1 MSAGCMAPA
10 TTGTTLQP
18 NCRLPSLQD
27 IAVCPD
33 IYLLRLLQTK
43 TALYEHSSTVPS
55 VVHDETGRL
64 VPPHRML
71 RDNEAFGELFEDLMT
86 RSEQNPRFI
95 PVNESLYDAVSART
109 SDPRLLQLCE
119 EYSLYPG
126 CTARTQSA
134 RWLCFEA
141 EP

>member
-18 NCRLPSLQD
+18 NCELSSLLGVPKCLTQ
-27 IAVCPD
+27 
-33 IYLLRLLQTK
+33 LSRLLQTK